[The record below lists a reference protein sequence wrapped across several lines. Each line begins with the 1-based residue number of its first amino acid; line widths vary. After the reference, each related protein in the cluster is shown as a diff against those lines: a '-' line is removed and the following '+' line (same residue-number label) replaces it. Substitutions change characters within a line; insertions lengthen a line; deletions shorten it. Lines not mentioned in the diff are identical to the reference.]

1 MPQHSMVFSSSPDSE
16 ATNSVNFDEFEEM
29 WAHMGEQLEAQALS
43 KRPLSPTPES
53 QLKCET
59 LSSVAGYSP
68 ALDSNCSVF
77 ASATSYSTAPS
88 FDEGRFNHVEDS
100 VLTNLWYLIP
110 CMVNFIN
117 RRTNPV
123 KIQQLEKRM
132 STPGKGTV
140 SEFKEQFDL
149 IRSLVTRV
157 EQDCVQKKIILN
169 FLGDNTEKKKSCVKK
184 VKFTTL

>member
-1 MPQHSMVFSSSPDSE
+1 M
-16 ATNSVNFDEFEEM
+16 
-29 WAHMGEQLEAQALS
+29 LS
-43 KRPLSPTPES
+43 D
-53 QLKCET
+53 T
-59 LSSVAGYSP
+59 LYG
-68 ALDSNCSVF
+68 
-77 ASATSYSTAPS
+77 
-88 FDEGRFNHVEDS
+88 
-100 VLTNLWYLIP
+100 
-110 CMVNFIN
+110 NFIN

-157 EQDCVQKKIILN
+157 EQDCVQIKIILN
-169 FLGDNTEKKKSCVKK
+169 FLGDNMEKKKSCVKK